1 MRARIETDEPLV
13 ALPEDMVGNVYQVR
27 GGRGAR
33 LGHMHVIVAAYR
45 YNECSC
51 VDEGFATLTLDR
63 EGSIVGANTY
73 ARHYFLDKLPIAK
86 CDGIEQVELVV
97 RSL

>member
-1 MRARIETDEPLV
+1 MRARIETDVPLV
-13 ALPEDMVGNVYQVR
+13 AAPEDMVGNVYQVR

-33 LGHMHVIVAAYR
+33 LGHMHVIVSAYR

-51 VDEGFATLTLDR
+51 VDEGFATLTIDR
-63 EGSIVGANTY
+63 EGQIVGANTY
-73 ARHYFLDKLPIAK
+73 ARHYFMDKVPIAK

-97 RSL
+97 RSV

>member
-33 LGHMHVIVAAYR
+33 LGHMHVIVSAYR

-63 EGSIVGANTY
+63 AGQIVGANTY
-73 ARHYFLDKLPIAK
+73 ARHYFIDKVPIAK
-86 CDGIEQVELVV
+86 CDGIEEIELVV